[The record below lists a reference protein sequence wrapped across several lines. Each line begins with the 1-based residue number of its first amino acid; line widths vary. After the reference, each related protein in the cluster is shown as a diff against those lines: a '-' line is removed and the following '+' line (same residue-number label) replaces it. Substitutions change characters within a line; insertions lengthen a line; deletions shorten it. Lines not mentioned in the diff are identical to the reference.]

1 MATEQQE
8 IMDEHKAKVKAQN
21 ESAKER
27 WETVSC
33 RLPKGTKE
41 RIAEKGLTVNGL
53 INSLVLEKLAK
64 MEKPFESPHA
74 NGGFRFMDWL
84 DYVEERYG
92 YKEVGEVKSPEER
105 AMLEADAEKAGVLE
119 DLRETW
125 EHWEEYDQDEIIHF
139 QLNPDLFPISKIV
152 VDDDTEEE

>member
-1 MATEQQE
+1 MATAQQE

-41 RIAEKGLTVNGL
+41 RIAKKGLTVNGF

-74 NGGFRFMDWL
+74 DKNLRFMDWL

-105 AMLEADAEKAGVLE
+105 SLLETDAERVGVLE
-119 DLRETW
+119 NLREAW
-125 EHWEEYDQDEIIHF
+125 ERWEEHDPDEVIHF
-139 QLNPDLFPISKIV
+139 
-152 VDDDTEEE
+152 

>member
-1 MATEQQE
+1 MATAKQE

-41 RIAEKGLTVNGL
+41 RIAKKGLTVNGL

-64 MEKPFESPHA
+64 LEKPFESPHA
-74 NGGFRFMDWL
+74 DKNLRFMDWL

-105 AMLEADAEKAGVLE
+105 SLLEADAERL
-119 DLRETW
+119 W
-125 EHWEEYDQDEIIHF
+125 
-139 QLNPDLFPISKIV
+139 
-152 VDDDTEEE
+152 

>member
-1 MATEQQE
+1 MATAQQE

-41 RIAEKGLTVNGL
+41 RIAKKGLTVNGL

-64 MEKPFESPHA
+64 LEKPFESPHA
-74 NGGFRFMDWL
+74 DKNLRFMDWL

-105 AMLEADAEKAGVLE
+105 SLLETDAEGSGVLE
-119 DLRETW
+119 NLREAW
-125 EHWEEYDQDEIIHF
+125 DRWEENDPDEVIHF
-139 QLNPDLFPISKIV
+139 
-152 VDDDTEEE
+152 

>member
-1 MATEQQE
+1 MATAQQE

-41 RIAEKGLTVNGL
+41 RIAKKGLTVNGL

-64 MEKPFESPHA
+64 LEKPFESPHA
-74 NGGFRFMDWL
+74 DKNLRFMDWL

-105 AMLEADAEKAGVLE
+105 SLLEADAERAGVLE
-119 DLRETW
+119 NLREAW
-125 EHWEEYDQDEIIHF
+125 DRWEEHDPDEVIHF
-139 QLNPDLFPISKIV
+139 
-152 VDDDTEEE
+152 

>member
-1 MATEQQE
+1 MATAKQE
-8 IMDEHKAKVKAQN
+8 IMDEHKAKVKAQH

-41 RIAEKGLTVNGL
+41 RIAKKGLTVNGL

-64 MEKPFESPHA
+64 LEKPFESPHA
-74 NGGFRFMDWL
+74 DKNLRFMDWL

-105 AMLEADAEKAGVLE
+105 SLLEADAERAGVLE
-119 DLRETW
+119 NLREAW
-125 EHWEEYDQDEIIHF
+125 DCWEEHDPYEVIHF
-139 QLNPDLFPISKIV
+139 
-152 VDDDTEEE
+152 

>member
-1 MATEQQE
+1 
-8 IMDEHKAKVKAQN
+8 MDEHKAKVKAQN

-41 RIAEKGLTVNGL
+41 RIAKKGLTVNGF

-74 NGGFRFMDWL
+74 DKNLRFMDWL

-105 AMLEADAEKAGVLE
+105 SLLETDAERVGVLE
-119 DLRETW
+119 NLREAW
-125 EHWEEYDQDEIIHF
+125 ERWEEHDPDEVIHF
-139 QLNPDLFPISKIV
+139 
-152 VDDDTEEE
+152 

>member
-1 MATEQQE
+1 MATAQQE

-41 RIAEKGLTVNGL
+41 RIAKKGLTVNGL

-64 MEKPFESPHA
+64 LEKPFESPHA
-74 NGGFRFMDWL
+74 DKNLRFMDWL

-105 AMLEADAEKAGVLE
+105 SLLEADAERAGVLE
-119 DLRETW
+119 NLREAW
-125 EHWEEYDQDEIIHF
+125 DCWEEHDPDEVIHF
-139 QLNPDLFPISKIV
+139 
-152 VDDDTEEE
+152 